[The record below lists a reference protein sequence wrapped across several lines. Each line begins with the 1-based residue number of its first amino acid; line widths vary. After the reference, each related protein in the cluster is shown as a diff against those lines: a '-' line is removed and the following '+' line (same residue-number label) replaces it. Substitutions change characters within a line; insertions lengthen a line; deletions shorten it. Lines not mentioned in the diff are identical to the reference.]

1 MNFLKLIYQV
11 LKALY
16 FSLIYGVF
24 NIINE
29 RGDRK
34 FFSYLNPF
42 YFKFK
47 KINHGKRIAMLLE
60 AMGPIF
66 IKFGQLLSTRTD
78 IVTSDIIIE
87 LQNLTN
93 NCAPFDTDKALSI
106 IQKELKNKGS
116 IDEFKEI
123 KSKPMAAAS
132 LAQVHEA
139 ILNNDDEVVIKV

>member
-66 IKFGQLLSTRTD
+66 IKFGQLLSTRTEPKLGD
-78 IVTSDIIIE
+78 FPFTAQIV
-87 LQNLTN
+87 
-93 NCAPFDTDKALSI
+93 A
-106 IQKELKNKGS
+106 
-116 IDEFKEI
+116 
-123 KSKPMAAAS
+123 
-132 LAQVHEA
+132 VHEDYITIVDPGEPGKQLRA
-139 ILNNDDEVVIKV
+139 TRVSRPVVSDEQALA